1 MKPQPKMRYAG
12 AFAVLLALLAVLF
25 VWNVNSG
32 SLHLSVREVAQI
44 LLTHSGDNAV
54 IVWEIR
60 LPRIFAA
67 ILLGGALSVSGFLLQ
82 TFFAN
87 PIAGPFVLGI
97 SSGAKLTVA
106 LTMIGALSCGR
117 VLGSA
122 VMITAAFAGAM
133 LSMGFVL
140 LIAQRVRQM
149 PLLVVSGVMIG
160 YICSAVTDFV
170 ITFAEDSNI
179 VNLHNWSMGSFS
191 GISWDNI
198 RVMTPVVLV
207 SLVCVFLLSKPIGA
221 YQLGE
226 GYARSMGVNIAAFRV
241 VLILLSSV
249 LSACVAAFAG
259 PISFV
264 GIAVPHLAKSL
275 FGTAKPI
282 LMIPACVLGGAGFCL
297 LCDLIARTVFAPT
310 ELSIS
315 TVTALFGAPVV
326 SYIMVHRKSSRGGVC
341 VLKQREWEPTL
352 GLGTKRIDTKVSIL
366 LELQFPI
373 VR

>member
-140 LIAQRVRQM
+140 LIPQRVRQM

-179 VNLHNWSMGSFS
+179 VNLHNWSRGSFS
-191 GISWDNI
+191 GMTWENVA
-198 RVMTPVVLV
+198 VMVGVTFV
-207 SLVCVFLLSKPIGA
+207 SAAAVFLLSKPIGA
-221 YQLGE
+221 YQMGE
-226 GYARSMGVNIAAFRV
+226 TYAKSMGVNVAHLRFFMVI
-241 VLILLSSV
+241 LSSI
-249 LSACVAAFAG
+249 LSGCVAAFAG
-259 PISFV
+259 PVSFV
-264 GIAVPHLAKSL
+264 GIAVPHLIRWL
-275 FGTAKPI
+275 FADTRP
-282 LMIPACVLGGAGFCL
+282 LVLIPGCFLGGSVFCL
-297 LCDLIARTVFAPT
+297 FSDWLARTVFAPT

-315 TVTALFGAPVV
+315 TVTAVFGAPVLIFV
-326 SYIMVHRKSSRGGVC
+326 MMRKHRKS
-341 VLKQREWEPTL
+341 T
-352 GLGTKRIDTKVSIL
+352 
-366 LELQFPI
+366 
-373 VR
+373 

>member
-1 MKPQPKMRYAG
+1 MKAGRKRYILS
-12 AFAVLLALLAVLF
+12 FLLIFILLGLVIW
-25 VWNVNSG
+25 WNICSG
-32 SLHLSVREVAQI
+32 SISLTGEQIRQI
-44 LLTHSGDNAV
+44 LLGDQENGTAYN
-54 IVWEIR
+54 IIWEIR
-60 LPRIFAA
+60 LPRILAA
-67 ILLGGALSVSGFLLQ
+67 LLLGGALSVSGFLLQ
-82 TFFAN
+82 TFFGN
-87 PIAGPFVLGI
+87 PIAGPYVLGI
-97 SSGAKLTVA
+97 SSGAKLVVA
-106 LTMIGALSCGR
+106 ITMIAFLGKGITLSSWGM
-117 VLGSA
+117 VAAAFLGSLLA
-122 VMITAAFAGAM
+122 
-133 LSMGFVL
+133 MGFVL
-140 LIAQRVRQM
+140 LVSVRVHDM
-149 PLLVVSGVMIG
+149 SMLVVCGIMIG
-160 YICSAVTDFV
+160 YICSAITDFCV
-170 ITFAEDSNI
+170 TFADDSNI

-207 SLVCVFLLSKPIGA
+207 SLVCVFLLSKPISA

-282 LMIPACVLGGAGFCL
+282 LMIPACFLGGAGFCL

-326 SYIMVHRKSSRGGVC
+326 IYIMVHRKSSRG
-341 VLKQREWEPTL
+341 
-352 GLGTKRIDTKVSIL
+352 
-366 LELQFPI
+366 
-373 VR
+373 